1 MTYLRAHPLPAAD
14 TPLADRFHALVEEGE
29 ALASEM
35 DRALREHRA
44 NMIARYGLPA
54 DHFTKGPE
62 MQAFNHHRRFTEARE
77 TFNRESHSDALR
89 EMQLTERTTY
99 DGLEVRPIVGTG
111 TRWLPAMSMLLG
123 LVLTVVWSVS

>member
-1 MTYLRAHPLPAAD
+1 MTYLRSHPLPAAD

-29 ALASEM
+29 ALAREM
-35 DRALREHRA
+35 DRALNEHRA

-54 DHFTKGPE
+54 DHFTRGPE
-62 MQAFNHHRRFTEARE
+62 MQAFNHHRRFSEARE
-77 TFNRESHSDALR
+77 SFNRESHSDALR
-89 EMQLTERTTY
+89 EMQLVPAETIQ
-99 DGLEVRPIVGTG
+99 PIVGTG